1 MGGKPMRHQSENA
14 KTLTGLWMSDIEQ
27 AIGSV
32 SNAIIESKGNV
43 TQAAAS
49 LMVSLSTLKNWIA
62 DQPRLQAVLLKAR
75 NDRRRANSERRALI
89 PRSR

>member
-1 MGGKPMRHQSENA
+1 MRHQSENA